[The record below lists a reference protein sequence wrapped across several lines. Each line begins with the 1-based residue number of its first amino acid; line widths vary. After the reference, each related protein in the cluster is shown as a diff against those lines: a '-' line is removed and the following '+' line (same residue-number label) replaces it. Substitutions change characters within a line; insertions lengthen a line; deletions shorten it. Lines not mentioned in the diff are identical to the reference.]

1 MLLPDL
7 IKCVF
12 LKEIRSPLVTM
23 NFTNP
28 MEGKKEKESRGVFF
42 ENKDMDTLAEKFL
55 NMQR

>member
-28 MEGKKEKESRGVFF
+28 MEEKESRGVFF

>member
-1 MLLPDL
+1 M
-7 IKCVF
+7 F
-12 LKEIRSPLVTM
+12 LKEFRSPLVTM